1 MGKEIQGFT
10 VSGQL
15 VDVEGLVPLLLVTD
29 HLVEGLGVEDD
40 RVVEVSRVDGD
51 VDGEVEEGEDHLV
64 EVERRKFVVL
74 ANLLRKL
81 SRVNPEIQ
89 LK

>member
-1 MGKEIQGFT
+1 M
-10 VSGQL
+10 
-15 VDVEGLVPLLLVTD
+15 
-29 HLVEGLGVEDD
+29 
-40 RVVEVSRVDGD
+40 SRVDGD

-81 SRVNPEIQ
+81 GRVNPEIQ